1 MLAVLFLELISLAEL
16 SYVAYASPKKLWR
29 FVAPLSLA
37 LLASFFYH
45 IPIQLFV
52 LGVVLL
58 SFFAIEIGSAANFVA
73 LPFALYA
80 LFLLKGYSPLMLLL
94 ALLSLFPEFLVSREK
109 HKATSRIESN
119 RDILHISLGVLLI
132 ASLLFFGLS
141 ITLSLIT
148 FAVCAALSLGTYA
161 SMTPSTYFSKFLKGL
176 ERSNAPFGFGAFWLA
191 FSLLLAAAFA
201 NQFAPVV
208 FIALM
213 FGDPS
218 ATLVGIRIRNRHRIP
233 YAKEKSIE
241 GALAFFA
248 ITAFIAYFFVGLY
261 SILFA
266 LVGAAVE
273 SISKSIDDNLS
284 IGVVLVA
291 LALLLQIL
299 GAV

>member
-1 MLAVLFLELISLAEL
+1 MLAILFLEIVSLAEL

-29 FVAPLSLA
+29 FIAPLALA
-37 LLASFFYH
+37 LLASLFYH
-45 IPIQLFV
+45 VPIQLFV
-52 LGVVLL
+52 LGSVLL
-58 SFFAIEIGSAANFVA
+58 SFFAIETGSVANFVA

-80 LFLLKGYSPLMLLL
+80 VFLLKGYSTLILLL

-109 HKATSRIESN
+109 HKANSRIESN
-119 RDILHISLGVLLI
+119 RDIVHISLGVLLL
-132 ASLLFFGLS
+132 ASLFVFGLS
-141 ITLSLIT
+141 ITSLLIA
-148 FAVCAALSLGTYA
+148 FAVCAALPLGTYA
-161 SMTPSTYFSKFLKGL
+161 SLTSDSFSKFLRGI

-201 NQFAPVV
+201 NQFAQAV

-213 FGDPS
+213 LGDPS

-233 YAKEKSIE
+233 YAKEKSVE
-241 GALAFFA
+241 GTLAFFA

-291 LALLLQIL
+291 LSLLLQ
-299 GAV
+299 AVA